1 MLHSIPIKSGKDND
15 KNSPSLLLAF
25 LYNVSRHKSKI
36 IKDLKLENKPT
47 IITVQNFTTES
58 GAFYANLDLSFQ
70 VFGQALHTAPI
81 VLVNHALTGNSQV
94 IGENG
99 WWNELI
105 GKNKTIDTNKY
116 TILAFNVPG
125 NGYDNFIIEKYLD
138 FSTRDIARLFIEGI
152 KYHKIKQ
159 LFAIIGGSVGGG
171 IAWEMVAL
179 EPKLTQ
185 NFIPIASDWKSTD
198 WLIAN
203 CYLQEKIL
211 NNSSKPLEDARIHA
225 MLCYRTPESFKEKFQ
240 RTSTDSLD
248 SFQVESWLNH
258 HGEKLQKRFQL
269 SAYKMMNQLLKT
281 IDITRNRASFEK
293 IISEVDA
300 DIYIIGINSDL
311 FFTANENR
319 ETYHEIKK
327 FKNNVFYSEI
337 DSQHG
342 HDAFLME
349 YDQLSDLLDVVF
361 KNKKDKM
368 KVLKFG
374 GKSLA
379 NGEGINKVLDIIID
393 KKSKGENIAVV
404 VSARGNAT
412 DELEDILTIAAKNG
426 NYKPLLE
433 SFKAYQQDIYS
444 TVDLSDEFKVLDKL
458 FEGVSLIG
466 DYSNK
471 IKDQILAQGELLSA
485 KLLTA
490 ILISKGLDARFTDTR
505 ELIKTDS
512 NFGDA
517 LPLEQLSKKNV
528 IQYFKQ
534 NNNTVNIITGFIGSN
549 TANDTTTL
557 GRNGSNY
564 TASLIANYIDAKE
577 LQNYTHVDG
586 IYTANPDLVPD
597 AKKIDFLSF
606 NEANEIANF
615 GATILHAKTI
625 IPLLEKNIP
634 LRILNTFNHENQG
647 TLITSNS
654 NKEGIKTLSVL
665 ENVSLVNLEGRGL
678 LGKTGVDARIFRV
691 MGDNDISVS
700 IISQGSSERG
710 IGLVV
715 AANKATKAMIEL
727 EKEFENDFYSKDVN
741 KISVTDDVSV
751 ISIIGQD
758 LSTFHKPYTALIK
771 NKIVPIL
778 FNNTVTGKNVSLV
791 VKKSQLHK
799 ALNVIHGEIFGV
811 SKKINIAIFGHGLV
825 GGTLINQIL
834 ESAATIEKRKDI
846 KLNVFAIA
854 NSKKV
859 LLNKNGVTPNWR
871 NEIQNNGVLYTIDDV
886 IAYANENHLENLIAV
901 DNTASA
907 TFVDNYIPLAES
919 SFDLISSNKVANTL
933 SYDFYTK
940 LRKVLADNQKSYLYE
955 TNVGAGL
962 PLIDTIKLLHLSG
975 ENITKIKGVFSG
987 TLSYL
992 FNNFSAKDVP
1002 FSQVLQEAIDNGYT
1016 EPDPRED
1023 LCGNDVGRKL
1033 LILARE
1039 LDLQNE
1045 FEEIKIQNLI
1055 PEHLRAGEK
1064 ADFLNRLSE
1073 LDPIYANIK
1082 ENQNPNHV
1090 LRYIGELSGDLQQEK
1105 GVLEV
1110 KLVSVPNDTALGGL
1124 KGSDSFFEIYTESYG
1139 DRPIVIQGAGAGS
1152 AVTARG
1158 VFGDILRLSEKG

>member
-1 MLHSIPIKSGKDND
+1 M
-15 KNSPSLLLAF
+15 
-25 LYNVSRHKSKI
+25 KI
-36 IKDLKLENKPT
+36 
-47 IITVQNFTTES
+47 
-58 GAFYANLDLSFQ
+58 
-70 VFGQALHTAPI
+70 
-81 VLVNHALTGNSQV
+81 
-94 IGENG
+94 
-99 WWNELI
+99 
-105 GKNKTIDTNKY
+105 
-116 TILAFNVPG
+116 
-125 NGYDNFIIEKYLD
+125 
-138 FSTRDIARLFIEGI
+138 
-152 KYHKIKQ
+152 
-159 LFAIIGGSVGGG
+159 
-171 IAWEMVAL
+171 
-179 EPKLTQ
+179 
-185 NFIPIASDWKSTD
+185 
-198 WLIAN
+198 
-203 CYLQEKIL
+203 
-211 NNSSKPLEDARIHA
+211 
-225 MLCYRTPESFKEKFQ
+225 
-240 RTSTDSLD
+240 
-248 SFQVESWLNH
+248 
-258 HGEKLQKRFQL
+258 
-269 SAYKMMNQLLKT
+269 
-281 IDITRNRASFEK
+281 
-293 IISEVDA
+293 
-300 DIYIIGINSDL
+300 
-311 FFTANENR
+311 
-319 ETYHEIKK
+319 
-327 FKNNVFYSEI
+327 
-337 DSQHG
+337 
-342 HDAFLME
+342 
-349 YDQLSDLLDVVF
+349 
-361 KNKKDKM
+361 
-368 KVLKFG
+368 LKFG
-374 GKSLA
+374 GKSLS
-379 NGEGINKVLDIIID
+379 NGEGINKVVAIITD
-393 KKSKGENIAVV
+393 KVNQGEKIAIV

-412 DELEDILTIAAKNG
+412 DELEEILGVASKNG
-426 NYKPLLE
+426 NYKGLFE
-433 SFKAYQQDIYS
+433 DFKKYQQDDYDE
-444 TVDLSDEFKVLDKL
+444 VDLSEEFNVLEKL

-471 IKDQILAQGELLSA
+471 IKDQVLSKGELLSA

-490 ILISKGLDARFTDTR
+490 ILIKNGVNARFADSR

-512 NFGDA
+512 KFGDA
-517 LPLEQLSKKNV
+517 QPLEQLSKKNV
-528 IQYFKQ
+528 INYFKQ
-534 NNNTVNIITGFIGSN
+534 NNGTTVNIVTGFIGSN
-549 TANDTTTL
+549 SKNDTTTL

-564 TASLIANYIDAKE
+564 TASLIANYIDAEE

-597 AKKIDFLSF
+597 AKKIDHLTF
-606 NEANEIANF
+606 NEANELANF

-634 LRILNTFNHENQG
+634 LRILNTFNHENKG

-715 AANKATKAMIEL
+715 DADKATKAMIEL

-741 KISVTDDVSV
+741 KITVTDNVSV

-854 NSKKV
+854 NSKNV

-871 NEIQNNGVLYTIDDV
+871 NEIQNNGFSYTIDDV
-886 IAYANENHLENLIAV
+886 IAYANEHHLENLIAI
-901 DNTASA
+901 DNTASPA
-907 TFVDNYIPLAES
+907 FVENYISLVES
-919 SFDLISSNKVANTL
+919 GFDLISSNKVANTL
-933 SYDFYTK
+933 SYSFYKK

-1002 FSQVLQEAIDNGYT
+1002 FSDVLKEAIDNGYT

-1045 FEEIKIQNLI
+1045 FEEIEIQNLI
-1055 PEHLRAGEK
+1055 PEHLRDGSATE
-1064 ADFLNRLSE
+1064 FLTKLKE
-1073 LDPIYANIK
+1073 FDPIYDKIK
-1082 ENQNPNHV
+1082 SEQKPNHV
-1090 LRYIGELSGDLQQEK
+1090 LRYIGELSGDLQNDR
-1105 GVLEV
+1105 GNLEV
-1110 KLVSVPNDTALGGL
+1110 KLVSVPSDTALGGL

-1158 VFGDILRLSEKG
+1158 VFGDILRLSDKG

>member
-1 MLHSIPIKSGKDND
+1 M
-15 KNSPSLLLAF
+15 
-25 LYNVSRHKSKI
+25 KI
-36 IKDLKLENKPT
+36 
-47 IITVQNFTTES
+47 
-58 GAFYANLDLSFQ
+58 
-70 VFGQALHTAPI
+70 
-81 VLVNHALTGNSQV
+81 
-94 IGENG
+94 
-99 WWNELI
+99 
-105 GKNKTIDTNKY
+105 
-116 TILAFNVPG
+116 
-125 NGYDNFIIEKYLD
+125 
-138 FSTRDIARLFIEGI
+138 
-152 KYHKIKQ
+152 
-159 LFAIIGGSVGGG
+159 
-171 IAWEMVAL
+171 
-179 EPKLTQ
+179 
-185 NFIPIASDWKSTD
+185 
-198 WLIAN
+198 
-203 CYLQEKIL
+203 
-211 NNSSKPLEDARIHA
+211 
-225 MLCYRTPESFKEKFQ
+225 
-240 RTSTDSLD
+240 
-248 SFQVESWLNH
+248 
-258 HGEKLQKRFQL
+258 
-269 SAYKMMNQLLKT
+269 
-281 IDITRNRASFEK
+281 
-293 IISEVDA
+293 
-300 DIYIIGINSDL
+300 
-311 FFTANENR
+311 
-319 ETYHEIKK
+319 
-327 FKNNVFYSEI
+327 
-337 DSQHG
+337 
-342 HDAFLME
+342 
-349 YDQLSDLLDVVF
+349 
-361 KNKKDKM
+361 
-368 KVLKFG
+368 LKFG
-374 GKSLA
+374 GKSLS
-379 NGEGINKVLDIIID
+379 NGEGINKVVSIIVD
-393 KKSKGENIAVV
+393 KVNQGEQIAIV

-412 DELEDILTIAAKNG
+412 DELEDILAVASKNG
-426 NYKPLLE
+426 DYKPLFE
-433 SFKAYQQDIYS
+433 DFKKYQQYEYQD
-444 TVDLSDEFKVLDKL
+444 VDLSAEFNVLDKL

-466 DYSNK
+466 DYSTK
-471 IKDQILAQGELLSA
+471 IKDQILSKGELLSA

-490 ILISKGLDARFTDTR
+490 ILVKNGVNARFADSR

-512 NFGDA
+512 KFGDA
-517 LPLEQLSKKNV
+517 QPLESVSKKNV
-528 IQYFKQ
+528 INYFKQ
-534 NNNTVNIITGFIGSN
+534 NNGSTVNIVTGFIGSN
-549 TANDTTTL
+549 SKNDTTTL

-564 TASLIANYIDAKE
+564 TASLLANYLDAEE

-597 AKKIDFLSF
+597 AKKIDHLTF
-606 NEANEIANF
+606 NEANELANF

-634 LRILNTFNHENQG
+634 LRILNTFNHDNKG

-654 NKEGIKTLSVL
+654 NAAGIKTLSVL
-665 ENVSLVNLEGRGL
+665 ENVALVNLEGRGL

-715 AANKATKAMIEL
+715 DADKATKAMIEL

-758 LSTFHKPYTALIK
+758 LSTFHKPYTALIR

-791 VKKSQLHK
+791 VKKSELHK

-834 ESAATIEKRKDI
+834 ESASAIEKRKDI

-854 NSKKV
+854 NSNNV
-859 LLNKNGVTPNWR
+859 LLSKNGVTPNWK
-871 NEIQNNGVLYTIDDV
+871 NEIQNSGVLYTIKDI
-886 IAYANENHLENLIAV
+886 IAYANENHLENLIAI

-907 TFVDNYIPLAES
+907 AFVENYIPLVENG
-919 SFDLISSNKVANTL
+919 FDLISSNKVANTL
-933 SYDFYTK
+933 SYGFYKK
-940 LRKVLADNQKSYLYE
+940 LRKVLADNQKTYLYE

-1002 FSQVLQEAIDNGYT
+1002 FSDVLKEAIDNGYT

-1045 FEEIKIQNLI
+1045 FEEIAIQNLI
-1055 PEHLRAGEK
+1055 PEHLREGNAQE
-1064 ADFLNRLSE
+1064 FLTKLKE
-1073 LDPIYANIK
+1073 FDPIYDKIK
-1082 ENQNPNHV
+1082 GDQEPNHV
-1090 LRYIGELSGDLQQEK
+1090 LRYIGELSGDLHGDK

-1110 KLVSVPNDTALGGL
+1110 KLVSVPKDTALGGL

-1158 VFGDILRLSEKG
+1158 VFGDILRLSDKG